1 MCFSPSL
8 ALPLPPVASVYV
20 LQLRDWKAPDVTPV
34 NVAVAQRS
42 NAGLAQCHVSHGKG
56 HTDDAYTNDECV
68 RFFFLFVCAPV
79 KKEKL
84 FRLFFFCV
92 WEGLNY
98 FSLL

>member
-20 LQLRDWKAPDVTPV
+20 LQLRDWKAPDVTPA

-56 HTDDAYTNDECV
+56 YTDDAYTNDDCA
-68 RFFFLFVCAPV
+68 RFFFFCLCVLLL
-79 KKEKL
+79 KK
-84 FRLFFFCV
+84 RSYSGFFFCV
-92 WEGLNY
+92 CGRV
-98 FSLL
+98 